1 MSDISDGLE
10 DLINSVF
17 VDNAY
22 IGNWFFYYPIIMLL
36 DFFKVWQ
43 HSIKKVGKWMS
54 LCCTLGYK
62 WVTVMYGVKF
72 ELMNL

>member
-1 MSDISDGLE
+1 MSDISDDLE

-36 DFFKVWQ
+36 NFYKVWQ
-43 HSIKKVGKWMS
+43 HSIK
-54 LCCTLGYK
+54 TLAKSGIG
-62 WVTVMYGVKF
+62 M
-72 ELMNL
+72 